1 MHKKIVI
8 ILVFILLILTSISF
22 SFGVQ
27 PLQKS
32 GEAFDM
38 PYQAGWPQKTINSIR
53 SKPVIADLDKDGT
66 KEIIVGSGIEGD
78 DFFVYVFHHNGSIM
92 KGWPIRVN
100 DSMFGS
106 PAIGDIDDDGDL
118 EIIMTDEDYVYAW
131 HHDGI
136 PVDGWPKTVGNCKSS
151 PTLYDLDDD
160 NDLEIII
167 SCGEYIDS
175 KTCAVVHIWHHDGSY
190 VDGWPQIIT
199 EYSYSIIEYS
209 SAAIGDIDNDGIVEI
224 IIGIRMS
231 DDYFPVNGYVY
242 VWHPDGTIMDGWPLP
257 TEKYGE
263 IHSSPVLADLDDDE
277 DLEII
282 LGTFA
287 GYLYVLHHDG
297 TVFDGWPQDF
307 SSWLYDQAVADVDQ
321 DGILEIIC
329 PSRSYGSVSVLKPN
343 GTQLPGWYQD
353 TDGRILDSPVVGD
366 IAGDDRLEV
375 LICSTDDFVHAWH
388 HNGSRVPGFPLST
401 GFTGTTP
408 CLGDIDDD
416 GDVEL
421 IVGSTDKRVYVWD
434 LPMPLKEEGMEW
446 PMYQHDLFHTGCY
459 GFGKGFMVDAN
470 GPYYARIDHPV
481 EFRGS
486 VVNGDPPYSWQ
497 WDFGDGNISTERNPV
512 HAYNHLGEY
521 LVNLTVCDG
530 SGHCGFDA
538 DMVEVSSFGRV
549 EYGAIRIKRIRGGVG
564 VTAVVE
570 NKGSVNATDVQVTF
584 TVETLFEMYEG
595 GLIFPLNGE
604 RTKCVDIPAGKTR
617 KVHCCIF
624 HNPFFWPIV
633 AYNVDVDV
641 QIENCV
647 DKETR
652 LMIVSSCIVIPEDT
666 PFPFGKYYRL
676 FNK

>member
-8 ILVFILLILTSISF
+8 LLVFMLFCSTVIPFTLGIEPI
-22 SFGVQ
+22 Q
-27 PLQKS
+27 NY
-32 GEAFDM
+32 GETPEI
-38 PYQAGWPQKTINSIR
+38 PYQDGWPQKTLNKIV
-53 SKPVIADLDKDGT
+53 SKPVVADLDADGT
-66 KEIIVGSGIEGD
+66 KEIIVGSGEDGYKN
-78 DFFVYVFHHNGSIM
+78 FLVYVFHHNGSYIS
-92 KGWPIRVN
+92 GWPKKV
-100 DSMFGS
+100 SSGMYGS

-131 HHDGI
+131 HHDGTL
-136 PVDGWPKTVGNCKSS
+136 VSGWPISIGYCASS
-151 PTLYDLDDD
+151 PTLYDLDQDH
-160 NDLEIII
+160 DLEVII
-167 SCGEYIDS
+167 SCGERINFYDRA
-175 KTCAVVHIWHHDGSY
+175 TVHIWHHDGTY
-190 VDGWPQIIT
+190 VEGWPQIIT
-199 EYSYSIIEYS
+199 EYDYSIVEYGS
-209 SAAIGDIDNDGIVEI
+209 PAVGDINNDGTAEI
-224 IIGIRMS
+224 IVGIRLS
-231 DDYFPVNGYVY
+231 DDYDPAHGYVY
-242 VWHPDGTIMDGWPLP
+242 VWHPNGTIMDGWPVP
-257 TEKYGE
+257 TMGWVE
-263 IHSSPVLADLDDDE
+263 SAPALADLDDDE

-287 GYLYVLHHDG
+287 GKVVVLHHDA
-297 TVFDGWPQDF
+297 TNVEGWPQDC
-307 SSWLYDQAVADVDQ
+307 SSWLQDPAVADIDQ

-329 PSRSYGSVSVLKPN
+329 VTVAYGSVHIWKAN
-343 GTQLPGWYQD
+343 GTPLPGWPQD
-353 TDGRILDSPVVGD
+353 TDGRYIWESPIVGD
-366 IAGDDRLEV
+366 ISGDGHLEV
-375 LICSTDDFVHAWH
+375 LIKSSSKLYAWY

-401 GFTGTTP
+401 GGSGSTP
-408 CLGDIDDD
+408 CLGDIDGD

-421 IVGSTDKRVYVWD
+421 IVGSTDKQVYVWD
-434 LPMPLKEEGMEW
+434 LPMSLKEEGMEW
-446 PMYQHDLFHTGCY
+446 PMYQHDLYHTGCY

-486 VVNGDPPYSWQ
+486 VVNGIPPYSWQ

-512 HAYNHLGEY
+512 HTYDHLGNY
-521 LVNLTVCDG
+521 QVNLTVCDG

-549 EYGAIRIKRIRGGVG
+549 EYGAIQIKRIRGGFG

-584 TVETLFEMYEG
+584 TVETLFEMDEG

-617 KVHCCIF
+617 RVHCCIF

-666 PFPFGKYYRL
+666 PFPFGK
-676 FNK
+676 